1 MEIFVKDMALG
12 HFLRKF
18 PELSETLGSMRARL
32 PEGYR
37 AYLVDYVVMDCVP
50 GTGTCRDT
58 RWHVDG
64 DPRRDNLYV
73 LRVEGPNRTEFLLD
87 PVELPELPE
96 GREEQNRLL
105 EDLLKDRLPLRIP
118 EGEER
123 VYDSR
128 TPHRGVLCD
137 EPGRR
142 TFLRLMA
149 TNYIKPKNIVRR
161 GGNVPFRPAT

>member
-1 MEIFVKDMALG
+1 MEIFVKDMELKK
-12 HFLRKF
+12 FLRKF
-18 PELSETLGSMRARL
+18 PELSQTLNSMRARL
-32 PEGYR
+32 PDGHS

-50 GTGTCRDT
+50 GMGTCRDT

-64 DPRRDNLYV
+64 DPKRDNLYV
-73 LRVEGPNRTEFLLD
+73 LRVEGPNRTEFLAS
-87 PVELPELPE
+87 PVDLPELPE

-137 EPGRR
+137 EHGQR

-149 TNYIKPKNIVRR
+149 TNYIKPKNILKR
-161 GGNVPFRPAT
+161 GGNVPFRPAA

>member
-1 MEIFVKDMALG
+1 MEIFVKDME
-12 HFLRKF
+12 LRRFILKF
-18 PELSETLGSMRARL
+18 PEFAAKVEGMRSLL
-32 PEGYR
+32 PGLHKNH
-37 AYLVDYVVMDCVP
+37 LVDLVVMDCVP
-50 GTGTCRDT
+50 GKTTCRDT

-73 LRVEGPNRTEFLLD
+73 LNVEGPNRTEFLAE

-105 EDLLKDRLPLRIP
+105 ENLLRGRLPLRIP
-118 EGEER
+118 EGEDR
-123 VYDSR
+123 LYDSR

-137 EPGRR
+137 EHGRR

-149 TNYIKPKNIVRR
+149 TDYIKPKNIIRR
-161 GGNVPFRPAT
+161 GQDVPFRPAV